1 MTRTSMIRPAAV
13 SPGSV
18 AAGVLA
24 VAVMAFL
31 AATPAVAG
39 GSTEEPAGGLEFHE
53 PWVRATTPSGENSAG
68 YLEVF
73 NGAGSGDRL
82 IGGSAAVASDVEVHE
97 HEMDGGVMRMRHL
110 HDGLEI
116 PAGERTVLEPQ
127 GYHLMLIGLTGQLI
141 EGETVPIVLEFE
153 RAGEIELEFEV
164 RPMRQ

>member
-1 MTRTSMIRPAAV
+1 MTADVPTPSAAGRAVRPACLAILV
-13 SPGSV
+13 VLAAAMPV
-18 AAGVLA
+18 AAGGSA
-24 VAVMAFL
+24 EE
-31 AATPAVAG
+31 AAG
-39 GSTEEPAGGLEFHE
+39 EIEFSE

-68 YLEVF
+68 YLEIF

-127 GYHLMLIGLTGQLI
+127 GYHLMLIGLTEQLI
-141 EGETVPIVLEFE
+141 EGETVTIVLEFE